1 MNFNKK
7 FLASQTQRIDHETL
21 KVGFC
26 IEFLLMNVSEWIF
39 IKKLGADFFCF
50 AVIVDF
56 R

>member
-26 IEFLLMNVSEWIF
+26 IEFLLMNVSELIF

-56 R
+56 